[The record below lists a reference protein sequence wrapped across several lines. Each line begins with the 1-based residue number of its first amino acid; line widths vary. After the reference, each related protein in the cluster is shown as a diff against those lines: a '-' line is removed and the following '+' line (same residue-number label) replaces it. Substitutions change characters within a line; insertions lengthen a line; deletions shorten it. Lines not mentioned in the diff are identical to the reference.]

1 MNSLAILFS
10 TIVVK
15 HTLAKI
21 ELKVNEMF
29 IDFINSSLFYIVV
42 LITIFDAMYN
52 GKIDVDIIVMS
63 IALSTSLSVLLAL
76 VFGMTYMFS

>member
-1 MNSLAILFS
+1 M
-10 TIVVK
+10 
-15 HTLAKI
+15 

-52 GKIDVDIIVMS
+52 EKIDVDIIVMS
-63 IALSTSLSVLLAL
+63 IALFTSLSVLLAL

>member
-52 GKIDVDIIVMS
+52 EKIDVDIIVMS

>member
-10 TIVVK
+10 TIVVR

-52 GKIDVDIIVMS
+52 EKIDVDIIVMS
-63 IALSTSLSVLLAL
+63 IALFTSLSVLLAL
-76 VFGMTYMFS
+76 VFDMTYMFS

>member
-42 LITIFDAMYN
+42 LITIFDSMYN
-52 GKIDVDIIVMS
+52 EKIDVNIIVMS
-63 IALSTSLSVLLAL
+63 ITLFTSLSILLAL

>member
-10 TIVVK
+10 TIVVRY
-15 HTLAKI
+15 TLARI
-21 ELKVNEMF
+21 ELKVSEMF

-52 GKIDVDIIVMS
+52 EKIDVDIIVMS
-63 IALSTSLSVLLAL
+63 IALFTSLSVLLAL

>member
-21 ELKVNEMF
+21 ELKVSETF

-42 LITIFDAMYN
+42 LITIFDSMYN
-52 GKIDVDIIVMS
+52 EKIDVNIIVMS
-63 IALSTSLSVLLAL
+63 ITLFTSLSILLAL

>member
-1 MNSLAILFS
+1 MFS
-10 TIVVK
+10 TIVVRY
-15 HTLAKI
+15 TLARI
-21 ELKVNEMF
+21 ELKVSEMF

-52 GKIDVDIIVMS
+52 EKIDVDIIVMS
-63 IALSTSLSVLLAL
+63 IALFTSLSVLLAL

>member
-63 IALSTSLSVLLAL
+63 IALFTSLSVLLAL

>member
-10 TIVVK
+10 TIVVR

-21 ELKVNEMF
+21 ELKVSEMF

-42 LITIFDAMYN
+42 LITIFDAIYN
-52 GKIDVDIIVMS
+52 EKIDVDIIVMS

>member
-10 TIVVK
+10 TIVVRY
-15 HTLAKI
+15 TLARI
-21 ELKVNEMF
+21 ELKVSEMF

-63 IALSTSLSVLLAL
+63 IALFTSLSVLLAL

>member
-10 TIVVK
+10 TIVIR

-63 IALSTSLSVLLAL
+63 IALFTSLSVLLAL

>member
-10 TIVVK
+10 TIVVR

-63 IALSTSLSVLLAL
+63 IALFTSLSVLLAL